1 MSTRK
6 GPGLMAVAIVCAAA
20 AAAVGYASLRTL
32 SERAVSARTRDFR
45 DVVVTNTDLSYG
57 VKLDRAMLRVVR
69 LPREGVPA
77 GAFGSIDSV
86 QGQITKVFMS
96 AREPV
101 TTLKLS
107 SKGGGLSMLIRP
119 DMRAVS
125 IEVNQVSGVSG
136 FVLPGDRVDVLS
148 TLDPRRDGQEA
159 FTSTLLQSVEVL
171 AAGQKTQ
178 QNENR
183 PLTVQSVTLLVDPR
197 GAEMLAHAQNQGELH
212 LVLRN
217 PDDQTQ
223 SSVASFTTREL
234 LRGVETPEP
243 VAMPEIAVASTPPPP
258 PVVKTPRARARVR
271 STVTTPVAPARPAPP
286 THIRIIRSTDVVE
299 TPAVQDSTRH

>member
-32 SERAVSARTRDFR
+32 SERAVSARTKDFR

-234 LRGVETPEP
+234 LRGVEPEP
-243 VAMPEIAVASTPPPP
+243 VTVPEIAVASTPPPP
-258 PVVKTPRARARVR
+258 PVVKPSRTRARTR
-271 STVTTPVAPARPAPP
+271 SSTTTSGAPARPAPP
-286 THIRIIRSTDVVE
+286 THIRIIRSSDVVE
-299 TPAVQDSTRH
+299 IPAVQDSTRH

>member
-32 SERAVSARTRDFR
+32 SERAVSARTKDFR

-234 LRGVETPEP
+234 LRGVEPEP
-243 VAMPEIAVASTPPPP
+243 VTVPEIAVASTPPPP
-258 PVVKTPRARARVR
+258 VVKPSRTRARTR
-271 STVTTPVAPARPAPP
+271 SSTTTSGAPARPAPP

>member
-32 SERAVSARTRDFR
+32 SERAVSARTKDFR

-234 LRGVETPEP
+234 LRGVEPEP
-243 VAMPEIAVASTPPPP
+243 VTVPEIAVASTPPPP
-258 PVVKTPRARARVR
+258 PVVKPSRTRARTR
-271 STVTTPVAPARPAPP
+271 SSTTTSGAPARPAPP